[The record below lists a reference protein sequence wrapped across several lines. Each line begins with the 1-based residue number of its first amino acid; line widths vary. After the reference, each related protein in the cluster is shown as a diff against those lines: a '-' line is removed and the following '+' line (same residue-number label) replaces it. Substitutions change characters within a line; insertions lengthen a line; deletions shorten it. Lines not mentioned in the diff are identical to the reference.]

1 MSTTSKFLKSWRK
14 SPGVWFSIVAIISL
28 LWNIGGAMQFLN
40 SVSATEES
48 MKGAMM
54 SAEQIAVLAGLPVW
68 VDVVFGIGVLTS
80 IFGSVLLYLRSKRA
94 YSTLAVSL
102 IAFVLLSLAY
112 VIYDVFAVIG
122 TQQVITMV
130 IVVVIAAVLVL
141 LSRMIKR

>member
-1 MSTTSKFLKSWRK
+1 MSTSSKFLKSWRK

-112 VIYDVFAVIG
+112 VIYDVFIENSKFK
-122 TQQVITMV
+122 TNKF
-130 IVVVIAAVLVL
+130 
-141 LSRMIKR
+141 S

>member
-1 MSTTSKFLKSWRK
+1 MSTTSKFLKSWRE
-14 SPGVWFSIVAIISL
+14 SPGVWFSIVAIISI
-28 LWNIGGAMQFLN
+28 LWNIGGAIQFLN

-80 IFGSVLLYLRSKRA
+80 ILGSVLLYLRSKHS

>member
-1 MSTTSKFLKSWRK
+1 MSTSSKFLKSWRK

-94 YSTLAVSL
+94 YSTLAISL